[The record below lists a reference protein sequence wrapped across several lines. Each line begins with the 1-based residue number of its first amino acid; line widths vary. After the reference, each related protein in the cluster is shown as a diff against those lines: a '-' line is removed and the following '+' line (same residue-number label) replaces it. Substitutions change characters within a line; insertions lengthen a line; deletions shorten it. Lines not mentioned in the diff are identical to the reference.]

1 MEEVFYGNPQ
11 TIAKF
16 LDRRNRSAAISS
28 ADDVIDGGLGHT
40 THAAEFIDGMGN

>member
-1 MEEVFYGNPQ
+1 MEEVLYGNPQ

-28 ADDVIDGGLGHT
+28 ADDVVDGGLGHT